1 MLHADVSADLAKK
14 LFKVKKQNVLN
25 AIKYHTLGR
34 LNMTLEEK
42 ILFVADMSSKDRR
55 YAEARKVHQEALKSL
70 DEGMKAALRVKLLF
84 TVQTGKWLAGA
95 GIKLWN
101 EIISKSN

>member
-1 MLHADVSADLAKK
+1 MQKADPELS
-14 LFKVKKQNVLN
+14 VLPPSRGIPGEGAFLRDFPAYICYSVARN
-25 AIKYHTLGR
+25 SQ
-34 LNMTLEEK
+34 E
-42 ILFVADMSSKDRR
+42 VADMSSKDRR
-55 YAEARKVHQEALKSL
+55 YAEARKVYQEALKSL

>member
-1 MLHADVSADLAKK
+1 
-14 LFKVKKQNVLN
+14 
-25 AIKYHTLGR
+25 
-34 LNMTLEEK
+34 MTLEEK

-101 EIISKSN
+101 EIISKNN